1 MKGVC
6 RTLSLVSLQTKYT
19 NTTITLR
26 KDRIS
31 GNIPVEINKRIGQ
44 GCPLSLFNIF
54 VDRRF

>member
-1 MKGVC
+1 M
-6 RTLSLVSLQTKYT
+6 YT

-26 KDRIS
+26 KDRVS

-44 GCPLSLFNIF
+44 GCPLSLFNIY